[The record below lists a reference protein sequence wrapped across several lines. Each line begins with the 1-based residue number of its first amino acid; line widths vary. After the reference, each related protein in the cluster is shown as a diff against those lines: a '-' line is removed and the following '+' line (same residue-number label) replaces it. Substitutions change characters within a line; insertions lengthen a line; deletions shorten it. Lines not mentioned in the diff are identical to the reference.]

1 MRRSEDI
8 GELAAA
14 LAKAQGEM
22 PAVAKTK
29 TNPFFHSTYA
39 DLADVVK
46 VIGPV
51 LAKHGLA
58 YTQHVETAGQDA
70 VLTTTLMHSSG
81 QHVSSTAPLY
91 VGKHD
96 PQGLASAVTYG
107 RRMALT
113 AAVGCVADSDDDG
126 NAASNATHDMP
137 ATRSTGT
144 QPKSQAAKSAKEAT
158 EAQWKVIIRLSD
170 ELLQEVP
177 KGDLT
182 VTEASALID
191 KLQDMKKGSAA

>member
-14 LAKAQGEM
+14 LAKAQGDM
-22 PAVAKTK
+22 PPVAKTK
-29 TNPFFHSTYA
+29 TNPFFHSMYA

-51 LAKHGLA
+51 LAKNGLA
-58 YTQHVETAGQDA
+58 YTQHVETAGENA

-137 ATRSTGT
+137 VTRSTGT
-144 QPKSQAAKSAKEAT
+144 QPGSRAAKEGNPAT
-158 EAQWKVIIRLSD
+158 DAQWKFLA
-170 ELLQEVP
+170 
-177 KGDLT
+177 KLT
-182 VTEASALID
+182 SQSVDACREQYGPMNAAACSTLID
-191 KLQDMKKGSAA
+191 SLKGESA